1 MAYVYIESYT
11 DPDGS
16 RRCMWA
22 IGGSDVPLNPP
33 LGHTFQ
39 QVAGPLTGLDER
51 DRWIETEGV
60 KLSGGKLRGQGGWS
74 C

>member
-1 MAYVYIESYT
+1 
-11 DPDGS
+11 
-16 RRCMWA
+16 MWA